1 MPTCNS
7 EQLADAD
14 TVKDTTVS
22 KVSSDLSAKCISS
35 ETKLRLYPMSVPA
48 KKMINSVTIKT

>member
-14 TVKDTTVS
+14 T
-22 KVSSDLSAKCISS
+22 AKRYDCTESFFGLICEMHQHS
-35 ETKLRLYPMSVPA
+35 ETKLRLYPMSA
-48 KKMINSVTIKT
+48 SEKKKDKFRYD